1 MQNDKNGFNF
11 CMYSFNNISILKD
24 ILLISIIKGQLVSRK
39 QFQTYNKQMIFL
51 NLQVLLKAMD
61 TVYPKLKTI
70 SVYLWICPYISSG
83 NVYH

>member
-1 MQNDKNGFNF
+1 MPTKSN
-11 CMYSFNNISILKD
+11 S
-24 ILLISIIKGQLVSRK
+24 ISIIKGQLVSRK
-39 QFQTYNKQMIFL
+39 QFQTYNKKMIFL